1 MSQPADI
8 VLVHTSDVHID
19 DSYTARLFGGDGVG
33 PLRLVLD
40 VASRSQADVVLLVGD
55 TFECHRLPDSLIVET
70 ARTLAAYG
78 RPVVLLPG
86 NHDPAVAD
94 AVFHHPAL
102 AAVSNL
108 SILGVTHDEAAT
120 FDHLDLEVWG
130 RAHRDYCDMDPL
142 ARARPRSTRW
152 QIALAHGHYEP
163 KPDRST
169 RLRPSWL
176 VGDDEITATGAD
188 YIAFGHWNRAFKVGA
203 CAIPA
208 FYSGS
213 PDYAGAVNLV
223 RLGDGGVQVEQAALD
238 LPATM
243 RTGLAT

>member
-1 MSQPADI
+1 MSRPADI

-55 TFECHRLPDSLIVET
+55 TFECHRLPDTLIVET

-108 SILGVTHDEAAT
+108 SILGVTHEEAAT

-142 ARARPRSTRW
+142 
-152 QIALAHGHYEP
+152 E
-163 KPDRST
+163 
-169 RLRPSWL
+169 
-176 VGDDEITATGAD
+176 
-188 YIAFGHWNRAFKVGA
+188 
-203 CAIPA
+203 
-208 FYSGS
+208 
-213 PDYAGAVNLV
+213 
-223 RLGDGGVQVEQAALD
+223 
-238 LPATM
+238 
-243 RTGLAT
+243 